1 MKAFIF
7 LSTDELIDNLIDMYT
22 ALGGSETPQ
31 QAKDIDDD
39 DENYKRIYSQSME
52 EIQKYH
58 KDYPYLVKTKRF
70 GCWIV

>member
-7 LSTDELIDNLIDMYT
+7 LSTDELIDNLIDMY
-22 ALGGSETPQ
+22 
-31 QAKDIDDD
+31 KDIDDD

-70 GCWIV
+70 GCYIV

>member
-7 LSTDELIDNLIDMYT
+7 LSTDDLVEHLMELYR
-22 ALGGSETPQ
+22 
-31 QAKDIDDD
+31 DIDED
-39 DENYKRIYSQSME
+39 DEIYKKIYSQSMV

-58 KDYPYLVKTKRF
+58 KDYPYLQRTKKF

>member
-7 LSTDELIDNLIDMYT
+7 LSTDDLIDHLMEIH
-22 ALGGSETPQ
+22 S
-31 QAKDIDDD
+31 DIDED
-39 DENYKRIYSQSME
+39 DEIYKKIYSQSMV

-58 KDYPYLVKTKRF
+58 KDYPYLQRTKKF

>member
-7 LSTDELIDNLIDMYT
+7 LSTDDLIDHLMEIH
-22 ALGGSETPQ
+22 S
-31 QAKDIDDD
+31 DIDED
-39 DENYKRIYSQSME
+39 DEIYKKIYSQSMV

-58 KDYPYLVKTKRF
+58 KNYPYLQRTKKF